1 MSTFN
6 EEFPKWIK
14 DVYQKNGYDPD
25 KWYGSEIY
33 EKLHREAMQTY
44 TGPAATM
51 QDYVEAKPTE
61 TDIKYLDFVIKR
73 IREKSVNLSG
83 LSDSERW
90 KLMDD
95 IIAEYYK
102 TNGNVEAKHQK
113 ENPYVLSE
121 N

>member
-14 DVYQKNGYDPD
+14 DVYQRNGYDPD

-51 QDYVEAKPTE
+51 QDYVEAKSTE
-61 TDIKYLDFVIKR
+61 EDIKYLDFVIKI
-73 IREKSVNLSG
+73 IREKGVNLSG

-102 TNGNVEAKHQK
+102 SNGKRNIGKNEI
-113 ENPYVLSE
+113 
-121 N
+121 